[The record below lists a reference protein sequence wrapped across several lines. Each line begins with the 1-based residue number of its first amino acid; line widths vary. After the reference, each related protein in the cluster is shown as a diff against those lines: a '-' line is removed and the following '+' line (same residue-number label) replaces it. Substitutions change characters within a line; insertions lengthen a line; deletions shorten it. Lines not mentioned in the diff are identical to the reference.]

1 METDKLIEK
10 RIFRNVVTNFL
21 VQIVLAVSA
30 LIIPRYILAVYGSE
44 MNGLVAS
51 ISQFIT
57 YAALVEMGI
66 GDATVIALY
75 RPIAKDDKKNIELII
90 SGAGRLYRR
99 SGYVY
104 MSILLL
110 IAVLYPLL
118 IGQQFEYWF
127 IFELV
132 LCIGLVNAIDYF
144 IWGKYKPLLIAD
156 QKYYVLNIARTL
168 ATIILT
174 IGSIILLYR
183 KSSVISLKCFA
194 VVTHLGE
201 ALSVCFY
208 VRKKYGT
215 AECSVKDAINIEH
228 RWNALIHQICATIV
242 YNTDLVVLTIFLPK
256 HTLSEIS
263 VYTVYNMVFMLLT
276 NLIASLVKG
285 LNASFGDLAVKRE
298 DKKLVHLF
306 ETYELF
312 YFMVVFVMDISFA
325 VLIVPFVACY
335 TNGIYDAR
343 YVRYEIGI
351 LMTICGLFAQIKDL
365 SASVNLAMG
374 KLKETQKYAVLEAVS
389 NIVISLLLVRKYGI
403 VGVLVGTLL
412 SHLLMTIGLMRYTAK
427 ELVIGTGMQT
437 IKRLIRNLAVSI
449 ILVML
454 ELFLISNKGEWYV
467 WIWQGCVTVIIN
479 TFVITGINYWAEP
492 AMICGV
498 IKSVRSKW
506 TK

>member
-168 ATIILT
+168 A
-174 IGSIILLYR
+174 YR
-183 KSSVISLKCFA
+183 
-194 VVTHLGE
+194 
-201 ALSVCFY
+201 
-208 VRKKYGT
+208 
-215 AECSVKDAINIEH
+215 
-228 RWNALIHQICATIV
+228 
-242 YNTDLVVLTIFLPK
+242 
-256 HTLSEIS
+256 
-263 VYTVYNMVFMLLT
+263 
-276 NLIASLVKG
+276 
-285 LNASFGDLAVKRE
+285 
-298 DKKLVHLF
+298 
-306 ETYELF
+306 
-312 YFMVVFVMDISFA
+312 
-325 VLIVPFVACY
+325 
-335 TNGIYDAR
+335 
-343 YVRYEIGI
+343 
-351 LMTICGLFAQIKDL
+351 
-365 SASVNLAMG
+365 
-374 KLKETQKYAVLEAVS
+374 
-389 NIVISLLLVRKYGI
+389 
-403 VGVLVGTLL
+403 
-412 SHLLMTIGLMRYTAK
+412 
-427 ELVIGTGMQT
+427 
-437 IKRLIRNLAVSI
+437 
-449 ILVML
+449 
-454 ELFLISNKGEWYV
+454 
-467 WIWQGCVTVIIN
+467 
-479 TFVITGINYWAEP
+479 
-492 AMICGV
+492 
-498 IKSVRSKW
+498 
-506 TK
+506 